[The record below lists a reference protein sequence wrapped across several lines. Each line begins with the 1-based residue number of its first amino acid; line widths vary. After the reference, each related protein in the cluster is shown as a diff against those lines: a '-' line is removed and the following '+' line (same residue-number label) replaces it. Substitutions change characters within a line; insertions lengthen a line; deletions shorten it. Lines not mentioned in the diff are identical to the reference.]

1 MVIEEGR
8 IMGHVQWR
16 DRHGGGAFGGRLMIT
31 QRVERLAGA
40 ALLVTLGVQGLS
52 SPLAHVALMR
62 STPDC
67 IEAGLMAASVGMEIH
82 LLSAGPDCVKGS
94 YAPAASY
101 HVVAQAALT
110 VSLTALVLGVL
121 AMILTVGVG
130 LHARQVVRQ
139 LRGWVARRLRMVAAA
154 TSAIVFQLG
163 QPVMLPVVVRPV
175 RIASRPSVRRG
186 PPSCSC

>member
-1 MVIEEGR
+1 MTKPR
-8 IMGHVQWR
+8 IAR
-16 DRHGGGAFGGRLMIT
+16 FAGG
-31 QRVERLAGA
+31 
-40 ALLVTLGVQGLS
+40 ALLVTLGIQGLS
-52 SPLAHVALMR
+52 SPLTQVALMG

-67 IEAGLMAASVGMEIH
+67 IQADPMAASVGMEIH
-82 LLSAGPDCVKGS
+82 LLSAGPDCVKGT

-110 VSLTALVLGVL
+110 VSVAALLLGVL

-130 LHARQVVRQ
+130 LHARRVVRQ
-139 LRGWVARRLRMVAAA
+139 LRGWVARRLRVVAAA

-175 RIASRPSVRRG
+175 RMASRPSVRRG
-186 PPSCSC
+186 PPSCSG